1 MSVEAFVRSLIIKG
15 WKFWFKDGQLAYRA
29 VKSDDT
35 REILGQLKEYKSELL
50 SILQERPEIL
60 AVGPVSDAQQS
71 YWFQWQTDPNDASA
85 ILPYSVR
92 LRSKVDAQ
100 KLQHAINAVM
110 ARHESLR
117 SIFIFENG
125 ELIQQTLPPQDAIVP
140 FQVIYVENKSEAE
153 LMERISFD
161 LKTPFQLD
169 ENPALR
175 MNLYTLSDTEHVL
188 TLSVHHIIIDGLSHA
203 IVLQEFIDNYENL
216 CRGKSVNTEPLD
228 VTFSDFVHWQK
239 QLIGGCKWQQM
250 EEYWIDNLK
259 GAPTRLMLPLRDKS
273 KPPCEVS
280 QAWVSVDLSETLY
293 TRLSTFSKQSGY
305 TKYAILLSTF
315 QALIYRHSA
324 QDDLLIGSPLLG
336 RTNHKFAEVVGFFLN
351 TVVLRAKMSSGQTFS
366 ELLAQTSD
374 TTLGAIDNQDYLF
387 THLMKTLNPVRHPD
401 TTPFFQA
408 MFNLSK
414 YWQFSES
421 NQKLRESSAMD
432 SGLVIEPL
440 DIGGQDANFDLIML
454 FEDNDKQLIGKFKF
468 NADKY
473 DKDLI
478 ETMGKDYLIMLDE
491 VMRDPNK
498 VITELNLTGQ
508 SLVEQ
513 AEPVS
518 DSYALSSQQ
527 TRIWQHK
534 DQVLNQ
540 DILLGLELQGVID
553 KTVLKSAIETV
564 LEQHEIFSTRF
575 TNHPLFNNLLQT
587 IENENLCWQPGSKWV
602 DKESSLTVP
611 EAWKQ
616 ALNNQPK
623 YDSALPRHEIFLGIV
638 SCSHDSNLLLISVPP
653 MLTDATITSNLPAQI
668 LKAYES
674 LSSNSSD
681 IGENPVQYIDVA
693 EWASE
698 FLSSDDA
705 RDGKAFWQQLELS
718 KAQIQPLSL
727 DKLGLEII
735 QFEPAVAASQ
745 KMDTQV
751 LRQLQQKSDRV
762 TPELWLFSAWQ
773 IYLNRLVENAIH
785 LIGKRFDGRPDDDIA
800 TVVGPLARFLPIPS
814 HIENDQN
821 IWQVLDVTNSFLGEA
836 ETWQECFQ
844 WPKSEENSS
853 RLSALPYLFEFD
865 ENESQ
870 WQKSGFGAKLMPI
883 AVHSEPFNLKLSCS
897 YDSGN
902 NVLDLTLYFNGKAF
916 DASVAEVMLGQFS
929 HVLAQILNNPEQSV
943 LHLEL
948 LSEEETLHTNAQADQ
963 TISDDGKLIHQRIK
977 ETATQY
983 AAKPAIR
990 CQDEQY
996 TYSQFNQI
1004 TAFYA
1009 NKLVRAGVKPGDF
1022 VGVYVRHSNESV
1034 VAMLAILNAG
1044 AIYVPLDP
1052 EYPVDRLAYIIED
1065 CALKIVLVA
1074 AENDNF
1080 VLSDGVESIT
1090 LNASQAYQRV
1100 AKITPVDYPLVEIS
1114 KDDIAYLIYT
1124 SGSTGKPKGTL
1135 VSHAALA
1142 DHCASIASRYNTKAD
1157 DTMLLFAP
1165 LNFDPS
1171 IEQAL
1176 VPLMV
1181 GATVHVKEPGLWQPS
1196 EIAAKIRYYGLTIVN
1211 FPTAFWHLL
1220 VGEWQRKLD
1229 RQDIA
1234 TLKMVIV
1241 GGDKLQPEMLYR
1253 WWRLDISQV
1262 SLLNAYGPT
1271 EATITAT
1278 TADLSHERELNYGQA
1293 TIGTPLNKRKLYI
1306 LDAAGK
1312 RLPVGALGEL
1322 YIGGKSLA
1330 NGYLNHPDLTEKVFL
1345 ADPFDTCETSKL
1357 YKTGDRAYFDDNGEF
1372 YFVGRQ
1378 DNQVKISGY
1387 RIELMEIERTVLQL
1401 NAVKEAAV
1409 IATQSSEDADN
1420 KQIVVCF
1427 VARNCDVLATHIS
1440 EYLAKK
1446 MPDFMMPHGYVQLE
1460 QMPLSPSGK
1469 IDRKLLAKVAK
1480 DKQATQDAMD
1490 PPASKT
1496 EIALAEIWRSILTI
1510 EQINRQDSFTRLG
1523 GHSLLYLKL
1532 LSGIGDQFGINLKL
1546 KDVFEANELSVQ
1558 AELIDNAMAGEGEI
1572 LQQLPLVP
1580 TDRSQPLPLS
1590 FAQESMWLLSQL
1602 GHGLSYQMAGV
1613 IKFNKALNV
1622 DSLKQCMAVIA
1633 NRHEALRTRF
1643 VQTEQGAIQEVVE
1656 RVCIPFEIVEKAR
1669 SDDEQ
1674 AILHHWRQTEM
1685 DLTQAPLMRVILIR
1699 SQHRGDHLGVSLHH
1713 IISDGLSIGILLREV
1728 ASLYDGL
1735 AKGEILELPALTIQ
1749 YPDFAAWQRKTFDE
1763 SSFQQ
1768 DLEYWKLN
1776 LEGYQNLD
1784 VMPRQNRPQELS
1796 GEGRRI
1802 SHTFAPE
1809 LDMRISALTG
1819 HLGITK
1825 ASFLVTAV
1833 HLLLSS
1839 YSQNKDFCIGMPT
1852 ANRNRAEL
1860 ESMVGMLVNIL
1871 MVRLGEIDSDTSV
1884 HQLLK
1889 HANDV
1894 IKNGMAHQEIPFE
1907 KLVESLNPV
1916 RDASRNPLFQ
1926 VFFSFMQFDSV
1937 LEFAGEEVV
1946 FEPAQGNQSRFD
1958 LAFDFGGGKT
1968 GLNLELEYSTELFT
1982 DNFISQMLDNL
1993 TWLLEQ
1999 LSTIQNIAV
2008 QNLEFLAPQQAQEQL
2023 LWGLGEQLPEVNPQ
2037 KLNVIDLILQQTKMR
2052 PHAPALTCGNSSLNY
2067 GEFSAEV
2074 AEIAA
2079 KLTSYGVKAGDFVG
2093 VSVQRG
2099 LHTSLNMIAVM
2110 QLGAVYV
2117 PVDPTLPEK
2126 RINYILK
2133 DSNTKIVLTD
2143 EHSIAALQ
2151 SAAPEGVQL
2160 ILQESQHEAGIN
2172 PLDMESGKL
2181 DAEKPA
2187 YMIYTSGSTGKPK
2200 GVIISQGAVTH
2211 CIHAMAKLT
2220 GFGSKDKTLA
2230 VATTS
2235 FDISVLDLLM
2245 PLSVGGEL
2253 LIADDESVKDPQAM
2267 ANLLVEHKATYMQA
2281 TPTTFEM
2288 LFNAG
2293 WTNNTGVQ
2301 LLSIGEPVTAK
2312 LQRSFEQY
2320 NCRVWNGYGPTEATI
2335 YATAKELVPG
2345 CQISIGRAIG
2355 NYKVYILDEQLKPV
2369 PTGVPGELY
2378 IGGPAVGLGY
2388 HNKPDLTNKV
2398 FLDNPFCAGE
2408 KVYRTGDLVRWIE
2421 QDGEM
2426 EIEYISRIDQ
2436 QVKLRGYRIELGEIE
2451 AAFDSQNLFDSIA
2464 VVVKT
2469 TPTGKQLVAYAL
2481 PKKGQDKPDKADIR
2495 TQLSE
2500 LLPSYMVPSYIEFLD
2515 EMPMTA
2521 SNKLDK
2527 KYLKNLPVVLES
2539 SDNISGVSPV
2549 TEKERELLAIW
2560 QHLFSSQQIAVTDN
2574 FFALGGH
2581 SLLLIQLQNLLQEK
2595 YNVNLTLASLF
2606 KVPVLRKMAEMIQ
2619 RVAVDSAPRIDSEET
2634 PENVGLSF
2642 NQQGLWLVDNMAG
2655 GTSAYNIICS
2665 FKIEG
2670 NVRPDLLLIAWQ
2682 MVQKRQ
2688 PSLRV
2693 YFEILDGQVF
2703 QKVRDEVLQSL
2714 TVTDLSKIE
2723 SAQQQTVIS
2732 KYVDTEF
2739 SHVFNL
2745 KDDTLF
2751 RLRMF
2756 KCDTAEY
2763 VVVLN
2768 LHHITM
2774 DGWSVRLLLN
2784 EITACYES
2792 LLNNKPLQLPTLPA
2806 SYADFSHWQRRA
2818 INDGRFSEQFNYWK
2832 AKLANCPKQSALPF
2846 DSPFAEKNN
2855 FNGVA
2860 LDASFTG
2867 AELQPLREL
2876 ATRLDTTLFTVML
2889 SGWTLLLHLETGETD
2904 IQIGTDV
2911 ANRTMP
2917 ETESV
2922 IGLFMNQVPL
2932 RTQVEPFQSIE
2943 QLVKSVSQTCIEAF
2957 ANQEVPFEQL
2967 VSALGVERQNGVA
2980 PLFQG
2985 KFFMD
2990 HLGDDLLV
2998 TESFKIIPMTI
3009 EQEAARLPINFSLTD
3024 TGEDIR
3030 GKLVYD
3036 ATQFEHTTVERMLT
3050 RYHTLLAHMTKKPA
3064 ISVQSVCDELLDG
3077 ELEQQDLVRQSL
3089 RDAKLKSFQSK
3100 SRRRSQ
3106 LN

>member
-1 MSVEAFVRSLIIKG
+1 MSVEIFVRSLVIKG
-15 WKFWFKDGQLAYRA
+15 WKFWSKDGQLAYRA

-35 REILGQLKEYKSELL
+35 PKILGQLKDYKSELL
-50 SILQERPEIL
+50 SILQARPEIL

-71 YWFQWQTDPNDASA
+71 YWFQWQTNPNDASV

-92 LRSKVDAQ
+92 LRSKVDV
-100 KLQHAINAVM
+100 KKVQHAINAVM

-117 SIFIFENG
+117 SIFMFENG
-125 ELIQQTLPPQDAIVP
+125 ELIQQTLPPQGAIVP
-140 FQVIYVENKSEAE
+140 FEHIYVENQSEAQ

-161 LKTPFQLD
+161 LKATFQLD

-175 MNLYTLSDTEHVL
+175 MNLYTLSDREHVL
-188 TLSVHHIIIDGLSHA
+188 TLSIHHIIIDGLSHS

-216 CRGKSVNTEPLD
+216 CRGKSVNTAPLD

-239 QLIGGCKWQQM
+239 QLIGSNKWQQM
-250 EEYWIDNLK
+250 EEYWTDNLK
-259 GAPTRLMLPLRDKS
+259 GAPTRLMLPIRDKS
-273 KPPCEVS
+273 KPPCDVS

-293 TRLSTFSKQSGY
+293 TRLSAFSKQSGY

-315 QALIYRHSA
+315 QALIYHHSA

-366 ELLAQTSD
+366 ELLAQTSN

-387 THLMKTLNPVRHPD
+387 THLLKTLNPVRHPD
-401 TTPFFQA
+401 STPFFQA

-414 YWQFSES
+414 YWQFNES
-421 NQKLRESSAMD
+421 NQKLRDKSAMD
-432 SGLVIEPL
+432 SGLLMEPL
-440 DIGGQDANFDLIML
+440 DIGGQDANFDLVML
-454 FEDNDKQLIGKFKF
+454 FEDNNKQLIGKFKF
-468 NADKY
+468 NAEKY

-491 VMRDPNK
+491 VMRDPDQ

-508 SLVEQ
+508 SLVKQ
-513 AEPVS
+513 AESVS
-518 DSYALSSQQ
+518 DGYALSSQQ

-553 KTVLKSAIETV
+553 KAVLKSATETV

-575 TNHPLFNNLLQT
+575 ANHPLFKNLLQT
-587 IENENLCWQPGSKWV
+587 IENENLRWRPGSKWV
-602 DKESSLTVP
+602 DKEGSLTVS

-623 YDSALPRHEIFLGIV
+623 YDSALPRYEIYLGIV
-638 SCSHDSNLLLISVPP
+638 NCSDYSHLLLISVPP
-653 MLTDATITSNLPAQI
+653 MLIDATIASNLPAQI
-668 LKAYES
+668 LKAYEL

-681 IGENPVQYIDVA
+681 IGENPVQYIDIA

-698 FLSSDDA
+698 FFSSDDA

-718 KAQIQPLSL
+718 KDQIQPLCL
-727 DKLGLEII
+727 DKLGLDII

-751 LRQLQQKSDRV
+751 LRQLLQRSDGV
-762 TPELWLFSAWQ
+762 TPEAWLFTAWQ

-821 IWQVLDVTNSFLGEA
+821 IWQVLDATNSFLGEA

-844 WPKSEENSS
+844 WPKSEEHSS
-853 RLSALPYLFEFD
+853 RLNALPYLFEFD

-870 WQKSGFGAKLMPI
+870 WQKSGFHAKLMPF

-897 YDSGN
+897 YDSRN
-902 NVLDLTLYFNGKAF
+902 NALDLTLFFNSKAF

-929 HVLAQILNNPEQSV
+929 HVLAQMLNNPEQSV

-948 LSEEETLHTNAQADQ
+948 LSKEEKLHTNAQSDQ
-963 TISDDGKLIHQRIK
+963 TVSYDIKLIHQRIR
-977 ETATQY
+977 EAAAQY
-983 AAKPAIR
+983 ANKPAIR

-996 TYSQFNQI
+996 TYSQLNQI
-1004 TAFYA
+1004 TVFYA
-1009 NKLVRAGVKPGDF
+1009 NKLVEAGVKPGDF

-1052 EYPVDRLAYIIED
+1052 EYPADRLAYIIED

-1074 AENDNF
+1074 AENDNVVF
-1080 VLSDGVESIT
+1080 SDGVETIT
-1090 LNASQAYQRV
+1090 LNASQAHQKV
-1100 AKITPVDYPLVEIS
+1100 AKTTPVDYPLVEIS

-1124 SGSTGKPKGTL
+1124 SGSTGQPKGTL

-1142 DHCASIASRYNTKAD
+1142 DHCASIALRFNTKAD
-1157 DTMLLFAP
+1157 DIMLLFAP

-1171 IEQAL
+1171 IEQVL

-1196 EIAAKIRYYGLTIVN
+1196 EIAEKVRDYGLTIVN

-1220 VGEWQRKLD
+1220 VGEWQRQLD

-1241 GGDKLQPEMLYR
+1241 GGDKLQPEILNR

-1262 SLLNAYGPT
+1262 RLLNAYGPT
-1271 EATITAT
+1271 EATITTT
-1278 TADLSHERELNYGQA
+1278 TADLSHKRELDYGQL
-1293 TIGTPLNKRKLYI
+1293 TIGTPLNNRKLYI

-1330 NGYLNHPDLTEKVFL
+1330 NGYLNRPDLTEKVFL
-1345 ADPFDTCETSKL
+1345 TDPFDTCETSKL
-1357 YKTGDRAYFDDNGEF
+1357 YRTGDRAYFDDNGEF

-1378 DNQVKISGY
+1378 DSQVKISGY

-1401 NAVKEAAV
+1401 EAVQDAAV
-1409 IATQSSEDADN
+1409 IVTQSSEDADN

-1427 VARNCDVLATHIS
+1427 VARSSNTMATNIS

-1446 MPDFMMPHGYVQLE
+1446 MPVFMMPHGYVQLE
-1460 QMPLSPSGK
+1460 QMPLNPSGK
-1469 IDRKLLAKVAK
+1469 IDRKQLAKVAI
-1480 DKQATQDAMD
+1480 DKQATQDALD

-1496 EIALAEIWRSILTI
+1496 EIALAEIWRSILNI
-1510 EQINRQDSFTRLG
+1510 EQINRQDSFTLLG

-1532 LSGIGDQFGINLKL
+1532 LSIIGEQFGINLKL
-1546 KDVFEANELSVQ
+1546 KDVFEANELSKL
-1558 AELIDNAMAGEGEI
+1558 AELIDNGMAGEDET

-1580 TDRSQPLPLS
+1580 ADRSQPLPLS

-1602 GHGLSYQMAGV
+1602 GHGMSYQMAGV
-1613 IKFNKALNV
+1613 MKFSKALNV

-1633 NRHEALRTRF
+1633 NRHEVLRTRF
-1643 VQTEQGAIQEVVE
+1643 VQTEQGAIQEVVDS
-1656 RVCIPFEIVEKAR
+1656 VCIPFDIVENTKP
-1669 SDDEQ
+1669 DDQQ
-1674 AILHHWRQTEM
+1674 AILDHWRQYEM

-1699 SQHRGDHLGVSLHH
+1699 SEYGGDRLGVSLHH
-1713 IISDGLSIGILLREV
+1713 IISDGLSVGILLREV

-1735 AKGEILELPALTIQ
+1735 AKGETLELPALTIQ
-1749 YPDFAAWQRKTFDE
+1749 YPDFAAWQRKAFDE
-1763 SSFQQ
+1763 SSFKD

-1776 LEGYQNLD
+1776 LAGYQNMD
-1784 VMPRQNRPQELS
+1784 VMPRQSRPQELS

-1809 LDMRISALTG
+1809 LDKRISALTG
-1819 HLGITK
+1819 HLGISK

-1871 MVRLGEIDSDTSV
+1871 VVRLGEIDSDTST

-1889 HANDV
+1889 HTNDV

-1907 KLVESLNPV
+1907 KLVESLNPI

-1946 FEPAQGNQSRFD
+1946 FESAQGNQSRFD
-1958 LAFDFGGGKT
+1958 LAFDFLGGIR
-1968 GLNLELEYSTELFT
+1968 GLNLDLEYSTELFT

-1999 LSTIQNIAV
+1999 LSTIRNTVV
-2008 QNLEFLAPQQAQEQL
+2008 QSLEFLAPQQAQEQI
-2023 LWGLGEQLPEVNPQ
+2023 LWGLGEKLPEVNPQ
-2037 KLNVIDLILQQTKMR
+2037 ESNVIDLILQQTKMR
-2052 PHAPALTCGNSSLNY
+2052 PHAPALTCGNCSLSY
-2067 GEFSAEV
+2067 GEFANKV
-2074 AEIAA
+2074 AKIAA
-2079 KLTSYGVKAGDFVG
+2079 RLTSHGVKAGDFVG
-2093 VSVQRG
+2093 VSVRRG
-2099 LHTSLNMIAVM
+2099 LYTSLNMIAVM
-2110 QLGAVYV
+2110 RLGAVYV
-2117 PVDPTLPEK
+2117 PVDPTLPAK
-2126 RINYILK
+2126 RIDYIFK
-2133 DSNTKIVLTD
+2133 DSNTEVVLTD
-2143 EHSIAALQ
+2143 EYSIAALQ
-2151 SAAPEGVQL
+2151 NAVPQGVQW
-2160 ILQESQHEAGIN
+2160 ILQDGQHEDAISV
-2172 PLDMESGKL
+2172 LDVEYEKL

-2187 YMIYTSGSTGKPK
+2187 YVIYTSGSSGKPK
-2200 GVIISQGAVTH
+2200 GVIINLASVTH

-2267 ANLLVEHKATYMQA
+2267 ANLLVEHKVTYMQA

-2288 LFNAG
+2288 MFSVG
-2293 WTNNTGVQ
+2293 WTNHTKVQ

-2312 LQRSFEQY
+2312 LQRSFEQH
-2320 NCRVWNGYGPTEATI
+2320 NCRVWNGYGPTETTI

-2355 NYKVYILDEQLKPV
+2355 NYKVYILNEQLKPV
-2369 PTGVPGELY
+2369 PTGVPGELH

-2398 FLDNPFCAGE
+2398 FLDNPFSAGE
-2408 KVYRTGDLVRWIE
+2408 KIYRTGDLTRWIE

-2451 AAFDSQNLFDSIA
+2451 AALDSQNLFDSVA
-2464 VVVKT
+2464 VVLKT
-2469 TPTGKQLVAYAL
+2469 TPTGEQLVAYAL
-2481 PKKGQDKPDKADIR
+2481 PKKAQDKPDKADIR
-2495 TQLSE
+2495 TQLSA
-2500 LLPSYMVPSYIEFLD
+2500 LLPGYMVPSYIEFLD

-2527 KYLKNLPVVLES
+2527 KHLKNLPVVLES
-2539 SDNISGVSPV
+2539 SAKISDVSPV

-2560 QHLFSSQQIAVTDN
+2560 QQLFSSQQIAVTDN

-2581 SLLLIQLQNLLQEK
+2581 SLLLIQLQNQLQKK
-2595 YNVNLTLASLF
+2595 YDVNLTLASLF
-2606 KVPVLRKMAEMIQ
+2606 KAPVLRQMAEMIQ
-2619 RVAVDSAPRIDSEET
+2619 HAAVDRESRIKPAET

-2665 FKIEG
+2665 FKLEG
-2670 NVRPDLLLIAWQ
+2670 HVRPDLLLVAWQ

-2688 PSLRV
+2688 LSLRT
-2693 YFEILDGQVF
+2693 YFEIVKGQVI

-2723 SAQQQTVIS
+2723 SFKQQTVINT
-2732 KYVDTEF
+2732 YVDIEF

-2745 KDDTLF
+2745 KEDTLF

-2763 VVVLN
+2763 IVVLN

-2784 EITACYES
+2784 EIMACYES
-2792 LLNNKPLQLPTLPA
+2792 LLNDKPLQLPTLPV
-2806 SYADFSHWQRRA
+2806 SYADFSHWQRQA
-2818 INDGRFSEQFNYWK
+2818 VNDNRFAEQFKYWK
-2832 AKLANCPKQSALPF
+2832 AKMANCPKQSALPF
-2846 DSPFAEKNN
+2846 DSPFTEKNN

-2860 LDASFTG
+2860 LDASFTVS
-2867 AELQPLREL
+2867 ELQPLQEL
-2876 ATRLDTTLFTVML
+2876 ASRLDTTLFTVML
-2889 SGWTLLLHLETGETD
+2889 SGWNVLLYLETGETD

-2932 RTQVEPFQSIE
+2932 RTQVKPFQSIE
-2943 QLVKSVSQTCIEAF
+2943 QLVKSVSQTCIDAF

-2967 VSALGVERQNGVA
+2967 VSALGIERQNGVA
-2980 PLFQG
+2980 PLFQS

-2990 HLGDDLLV
+2990 HLANDLLV
-2998 TESFKIIPMTI
+2998 TESFKIIPMAI
-3009 EQEAARLPINFSLTD
+3009 EQEAARLPLNFSLTD
-3024 TGEDIR
+3024 TGEGIT

-3036 ATQFEHTTVERMLT
+3036 TNRFKHTTVERMLT
-3050 RYHTLLAHMTKKPA
+3050 RYHTLLTQLTKAPA
-3064 ISVQSVCDELLDG
+3064 MSVQSICDEVLDG
-3077 ELEQQDLVRQSL
+3077 ELELQDLARQSL
-3089 RDAKLKSFQSK
+3089 REAKLKPFKSK
-3100 SRRRSQ
+3100 PRRRSE